1 MSGKL
6 TGEDLYLRDR
16 MCLSLFLVNF
26 QRENERERERERCMC
41 HGDPAKKEREKK
53 RRPFVNV
60 NFKNIKHVAFFYP
73 YVFDRASCIQRNE
86 TSPMTKHFE
95 FFLPHCLSD
104 GLCQK
109 MGWTII
115 AKFYT

>member
-1 MSGKL
+1 
-6 TGEDLYLRDR
+6 
-16 MCLSLFLVNF
+16 
-26 QRENERERERERCMC
+26 MC
-41 HGDPAKKEREKK
+41 HGDPAKKKEKK

-73 YVFDRASCIQRNE
+73 YIFLRASGIQTSE